1 MRMRRCRPRADS
13 CVVGKNTKNSKNT
26 KGNGADRVANK
37 DW

>member
-1 MRMRRCRPRADS
+1 
-13 CVVGKNTKNSKNT
+13 VGKNTKNSKNT